1 MMTEVENITEV
12 EILESE
18 NTQNEPLIRMNQ
30 TMVSDDKNNFKNY

>member
-18 NTQNEPLIRMNQ
+18 NTQNEPLIRMNL
-30 TMVSDDKNNFKNY
+30 TVVSDDKNNFKNY